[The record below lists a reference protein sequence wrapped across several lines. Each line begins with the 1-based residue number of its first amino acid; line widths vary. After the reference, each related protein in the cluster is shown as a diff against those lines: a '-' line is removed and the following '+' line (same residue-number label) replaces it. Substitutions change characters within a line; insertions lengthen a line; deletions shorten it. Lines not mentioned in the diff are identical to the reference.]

1 MTETIFPISY
11 WVAPPSEL
19 ARYRE
24 AAECGFTVVPGPPE
38 ALDLAQQAGLK
49 LIVQDPRIHAHMTES
64 AGWEAAVQTVVDAC
78 ASHPALWGYFITDEP
93 SYHQFVS
100 LAQIV
105 RALEARDPQHPAYI
119 NLFPNYA
126 TPDQLGTLDYR
137 EHVRRY
143 VDIVRPPLI
152 SYDYYTL
159 LEEGEREGYFCNLGI
174 IRAEALRAGV
184 PFWNIIL
191 STPHYCYRDPSP
203 QDLRWQVYT
212 TLAYGG
218 KGICYF
224 TYWTYDGENFGNAI
238 IGLYGERTAK
248 YAVVQQLNTEIGKL
262 APHLLRLTSLRVEHW
277 PQAPLGAQALSG
289 EGLVTHVE
297 GEGELVIGEF
307 VDPDGLPWLMLTN
320 RSKTRSPHL
329 TLHLRT
335 AQREVLEVSRRTGE
349 LRPLTPEERGQ
360 VTPGYADGM
369 ILRVW
374 LAPGDGR
381 LFRLGPAR

>member
-1 MTETIFPISY
+1 MTETVFPISY

-19 ARYRE
+19 ARYQE
-24 AAECGFTVVPGPPE
+24 AAECGFTVVPGPPD

-49 LIVQDPRIHAHMTES
+49 LIVHDPRIYSGLPAEP
-64 AGWEAAVQTVVDAC
+64 GWETTLEAVVRAYAA
-78 ASHPALWGYFITDEP
+78 HPALYGYYITDEP
-93 SYHQFVS
+93 SYHQFEALGQV
-100 LAQIV
+100 V
-105 RALEARDPQHPAYI
+105 RAFQARDPQHVPFI

-126 TPDQLGTLDYR
+126 EPEQLGTLNYA

-159 LEEGEREGYFCNLGI
+159 LEEGERNGYFANLEV
-174 IRAEALRAGV
+174 IRREALRADV

-224 TYWTYDGENFGNAI
+224 TYWTYESENFGNAI
-238 IGLYGERTAK
+238 LGLYGERTDK
-248 YAVVQQLNTEIGKL
+248 YAVIKQLNTEIGKL
-262 APHLLRLTSLRVEHW
+262 APHLLRLRSVRVQHW
-277 PQAPLGAQALSG
+277 PDAPEGAEVLSG
-289 EGLVTHVE
+289 DGLVTHVE
-297 GEGELVIGEF
+297 GQGELVIGEF

-320 RSKTRSPHL
+320 RNKSRSPHIK
-329 TLHLRT
+329 LHLRT
-335 AQREVLEVSRRTGE
+335 TQREVLEVSRRTG
-349 LRPLTPEERGQ
+349 LLKAITPDERGQ
-360 VTPGYADGM
+360 VTPGYADGL
-369 ILRVW
+369 ILRLW

-381 LFRLGPAR
+381 LFRLGPAS